1 MLLSLL
7 HELCFLTLTPQSSP
21 IQTDLATKL
30 ISKPLMDSRLTQTKI
45 ISLWTSIMGPT
56 ISRYTRD
63 IKVTRKGKLLLTI
76 ESASL
81 RQELSMGKD
90 KIKKVL
96 NEELGEEY
104 IKEVVIL

>member
-1 MLLSLL
+1 MMIKKTNDQ
-7 HELCFLTLTPQSSP
+7 TLKEVLKQ
-21 IQTDLATKL
+21 LANSYKL
-30 ISKPLMDSRLTQTKI
+30 KSRLTQTRI

-81 RQELSMGKD
+81 RQELAMGRD

-104 IKEVVIL
+104 IKEVIIL